1 MSRLVEMLKR
11 HQLLAYFGLTYLFT
25 WVLEF
30 IVQPMYMGGQKW
42 IAPLITLGIFAP
54 ALVSIGLSALIKP
67 QPRQGSRKPA
77 MIVFFSVWPIASLII
92 SANLTL
98 IQRMDLSPR
107 LVIVSVSTAL
117 LPAFVASSIFSTIPG
132 VRDHLRTYIRPR
144 GSFGYYPLALFV
156 LPAIWLVGNLLSRA
170 LGMVTPFF
178 RSSVVDLKLL
188 GSATVMFLYNVAYS
202 SLSEEPGWRG
212 FALPRLQ
219 AKASPLVA
227 SLILGVLW
235 AFWHV
240 PFKFGGMDADSPSD
254 ILVEWILIVLVNI
267 IFTWLFNRTQGSI
280 LVTALIHPAMNVM
293 GNFLNASLGALVLL
307 FAFIVFIIVWDK
319 MWRKLPAECP
329 AVYQGSAQDPP
340 PSAS

>member
-329 AVYQGSAQDPP
+329 AVYQGSTQDPP